1 MTLAAG
7 DYLESPR
14 LEIKYVKN
22 GGAAAVSKGVVMRW
36 DPTNDGFSVETADS
50 SILGPF
56 AVCVE
61 AAAASATQVLVC
73 THGTVAVT
81 ADGTIEPYD
90 LVQMSSSTDGQVVA
104 YVEATIDTT
113 PTQADVQEA
122 MREHRRIVGTYVGKE
137 GTGDG
142 VIVADAADGDVI
154 LVDLDLR

>member
-7 DYLESPR
+7 DYLPGAI
-14 LEIKYVKN
+14 IKYVKN
-22 GGAAAVSKGVVMRW
+22 GGASAVTKGVVMRQ
-36 DPTNDGFSVETADS
+36 DTSNDGYSVESADA

-56 AVCVE
+56 VVCVE
-61 AAAASATQVLVC
+61 AAASSATQVLVAM
-73 THGTVAVT
+73 HGTVAVT

-90 LVQMSSSTDGQVVA
+90 VVQMSASTDGQVIA
-104 YVEATIDTT
+104 YAESTITAT

-122 MREHRRIVGTYVGKE
+122 MREDARKVGTYVGKE